1 MIKPIDCQYTKKL
14 EKVKPT
20 LDKQFEYTNPSLN
33 YEHMRTTVGKF
44 LKTKQREWMLHHQA
58 GMG

>member
-1 MIKPIDCQYTKKL
+1 MIKPIDCQDTKKL

-20 LDKQFEYTNPSLN
+20 LDKQFEYTSPSLN
-33 YEHMRTTVGKF
+33 YEHIQTIVGKI
-44 LKTKQREWMLHHQA
+44 LKTKQREWMLHHQV